1 MLLFKPPFDLINA
14 NTFLHY
20 NVCITSQ
27 DTRCLSPSP
36 SQVHLSL
43 WCYQVSS
50 IPGSLSALYK
60 VLSPALRFIWMV
72 HHNTFNVN
80 TFICIFVYLRI
91 LLNIFVHIIN
101 ILFKWT
107 GYLYFL
113 FYRIL
118 FTGSILLL
126 LITFCSI
133 NKVF

>member
-1 MLLFKPPFDLINA
+1 MLLFKPPSDLINA

-36 SQVHLSL
+36 SRVHLPM
-43 WCYQVSS
+43 WYYQVSS
-50 IPGSLSALYK
+50 IPSSLSALYK
-60 VLSPALRFIWMV
+60 VLSPALRFIWML

-80 TFICIFVYLRI
+80 TFIYIFVYFRI
-91 LLNIFVHIIN
+91 LLNIFVYIIN
-101 ILFKWT
+101 ILFIWT
-107 GYLYFL
+107 GYSYLL

-126 LITFCSI
+126 LIAFCSI

>member
-36 SQVHLSL
+36 SQVHLPL
-43 WCYQVSS
+43 WYYQVSI
-50 IPGSLSALYK
+50 IPGSLSALHK
-60 VLSPALRFIWMV
+60 VLSPALRFIWML

-80 TFICIFVYLRI
+80 TFIYIFVLFRI
-91 LLNIFVHIIN
+91 MLNIFVYIIN

-107 GYLYFL
+107 GYSYFL

-126 LITFCSI
+126 LIAFCSI
-133 NKVF
+133 HKVF

>member
-50 IPGSLSALYK
+50 IPDSLSALYK

-91 LLNIFVHIIN
+91 LLNIFVHTIN

-126 LITFCSI
+126 LIAFCSI
-133 NKVF
+133 HKVF